1 MAFGCDPFPPSQ
13 FNSITLT
20 GLTGGGPV
28 SPDVNGNINLGGAN
42 VAVIGTPGTN
52 TLAFFAP
59 SATGITWVD
68 VTSSPIQM
76 AVNTGYIDH
85 FAGATQYTLPPT
97 SALGDVLFIVT
108 AGVINNGWVLNMAPT
123 QQVYLGASQTS
134 FGGTVT
140 SLNSGD
146 SLYLVCTQ
154 ANVRWI
160 AISFVGNF
168 GVT

>member
-20 GLTGGGPV
+20 GTTGGGPV
-28 SPDVNGNINLGGAN
+28 SPDVNGNINLGGGN
-42 VAVIGTPGTN
+42 VSVTGFPGIN
-52 TLAFFAP
+52 TLVFAAP

-68 VTSSPIQM
+68 VTSSPIQTS
-76 AVNTGYIDH
+76 VNTGYIDH
-85 FAGATQYTLPPT
+85 FVGATQYTLPPT

-108 AGVINNGWVLNMAPT
+108 AGTINNGWALNMAPT
-123 QQVYLGASQTS
+123 QQVYLGSSQSS
-134 FGGTVT
+134 FGGTV
-140 SLNSGD
+140 SSQNPGD
-146 SLYLVCTQ
+146 TLYLVCTQ

-168 GVT
+168 NVT